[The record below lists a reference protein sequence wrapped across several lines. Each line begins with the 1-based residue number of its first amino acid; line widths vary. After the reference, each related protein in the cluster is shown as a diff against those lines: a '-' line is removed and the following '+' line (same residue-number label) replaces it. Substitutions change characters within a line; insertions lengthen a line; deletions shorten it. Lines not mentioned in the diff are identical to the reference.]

1 MIGFGS
7 DKKMCRPMMAVWSS
21 GTFILRWSCY
31 NTKQELN
38 AHWSIYPTHQ
48 IICRPPLSN
57 HVVDMSHTC
66 WYEKFPDDWRD
77 QAERQKTRSGKWK
90 WHFSGI
96 PMTLSGSDYFDKER
110 TGLTLPKG
118 HLRRKT
124 TFSGQKKNAFYIL
137 LLYKILIRVSSLSS
151 ARWIRV
157 KFEMKFQL

>member
-1 MIGFGS
+1 MI
-7 DKKMCRPMMAVWSS
+7 VWSG

-48 IICRPPLSN
+48 IICRPPLST
-57 HVVDMSHTC
+57 HVVHMSHSL
-66 WYEKFPDDWRD
+66 WYEKFPEDWRD

-96 PMTLSGSDYFDKER
+96 PMTLSGSDYFVKER
-110 TGLTLPKG
+110 TRLTLPKG

-124 TFSGQKKNAFYIL
+124 TFSGQFFL
-137 LLYKILIRVSSLSS
+137 HSSSIQNFDRSKLSLPLCELEWNLKWNS
-151 ARWIRV
+151 N
-157 KFEMKFQL
+157 FN

>member
-1 MIGFGS
+1 MI
-7 DKKMCRPMMAVWSS
+7 VWSG

-48 IICRPPLSN
+48 LICRPPLSN
-57 HVVDMSHTC
+57 HVVDMSHSC
-66 WYEKFPDDWRD
+66 WYQKFPDDWRD
-77 QAERQKTRSGKWK
+77 QVERQKTRSGKWK

-124 TFSGQKKNAFYIL
+124 TFFGQKYFLHSASIQNFDQSKP
-137 LLYKILIRVSSLSS
+137 SLPLCELEWNLKWNSN
-151 ARWIRV
+151 
-157 KFEMKFQL
+157 FN